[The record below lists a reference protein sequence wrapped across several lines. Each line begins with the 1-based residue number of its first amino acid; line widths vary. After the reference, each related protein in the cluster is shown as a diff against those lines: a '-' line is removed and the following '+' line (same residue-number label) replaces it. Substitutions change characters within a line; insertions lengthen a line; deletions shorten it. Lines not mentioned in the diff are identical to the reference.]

1 MEGMTVASTSG
12 SGRLAG
18 RHVIITGAASGIGKA
33 TAELFHQEGA
43 KLALIDRDGDRLSE
57 VAHAL
62 DAVALPLDLADNA
75 AVAGAVERAAA
86 GMGAVDGLVNCA
98 AVGSGAMIEDVDL
111 PLLTMVTSINFMAP
125 ILLCAAAVPHMRKAG
140 RGTIVNI
147 ASGQGVLPNAPRTT
161 LYGGTK
167 GGLIAF
173 TKSLA
178 FEVAPMIRANAIC
191 PGLTNTPMGSA
202 LFAGWNGPPE
212 DNPALKAYA
221 LRRMAEPIEQAQA
234 ILFLTSDESSY
245 VTGVLL
251 AVDGG
256 RCFH

>member
-1 MEGMTVASTSG
+1 MIVAG
-12 SGRLAG
+12 NAGNGRLAG

-33 TAELFHQEGA
+33 TAELFHSEGA
-43 KLALIDRDGDRLSE
+43 KLALIDRDGDKVME
-57 VAHAL
+57 VAEVLGAYPI
-62 DAVALPLDLADNA
+62 PLDLAELA
-75 AVAGAVERAAA
+75 EIAPAVERAAEA
-86 GMGAVDGLVNCA
+86 MGGLDGLVNCA
-98 AVGSGAMIEDVDL
+98 AAPDGTMIENVDI
-111 PLLTMVTSINFMAP
+111 PMLTKVASVNFMAP
-125 ILLCAAAVPHMRKAG
+125 VMLCAATVPHMRKAG
-140 RGTIVNI
+140 KGTIVNI
-147 ASGQGVLPNAPRTT
+147 ASGQGVLPNAPGTT

-178 FEVAPMIRANAIC
+178 FEVAPVIRANAIC
-191 PGLTNTPMGSA
+191 PGLTNTPMGA
-202 LFAGWNGPPE
+202 RLFAGWNGEPA

-221 LRRMAEPIEQAQA
+221 LKRMAEPIEQAQA

>member
-1 MEGMTVASTSG
+1 MIVAG
-12 SGRLAG
+12 NAGNGRLAG

-33 TAELFHQEGA
+33 TAELFHSEGA
-43 KLALIDRDGDRLSE
+43 RLALIDRDGDKVIE
-57 VAHAL
+57 VAEAL
-62 DAVALPLDLADNA
+62 GAFAMPLDLANLDQLA
-75 AVAGAVERAAA
+75 PAVERAAEA
-86 GMGAVDGLVNCA
+86 MGGLDGLVNCA
-98 AVGSGAMIEDVDL
+98 AVGDGTMIENVDIAM
-111 PLLTMVTSINFMAP
+111 LTKVASINFMAP
-125 ILLCAAAVPHMRKAG
+125 VMLCSAAVPHMRKAG
-140 RGTIVNI
+140 KGTIVNI
-147 ASGQGVLPNAPRTT
+147 ASGQGVLPNAPGTT

-178 FEVAPMIRANAIC
+178 FEVAPVIRANAIC
-191 PGLTNTPMGSA
+191 PGLTNTPMGSR
-202 LFAGWNGPPE
+202 LFAGWNGEPA

-245 VTGVLL
+245 ITGVLL